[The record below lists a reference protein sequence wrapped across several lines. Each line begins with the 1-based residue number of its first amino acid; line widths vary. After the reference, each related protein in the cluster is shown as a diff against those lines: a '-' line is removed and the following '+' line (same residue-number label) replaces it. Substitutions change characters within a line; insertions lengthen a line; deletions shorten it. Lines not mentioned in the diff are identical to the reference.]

1 MCGITGILQLDGN
14 RVNPNAVQNMTFAL
28 KHRGPNGSGEY
39 FDPSGRYGA
48 GHRRLSI
55 IDLSD
60 AGKQPYTS
68 DDGRFVLCY
77 NGEIFNFIE
86 IRQELQQF
94 GVQFRSKTDTE
105 VVLASFIH
113 WGPECLLRFNG
124 MWAFTIWDNENKEL
138 FVARDRFGIKPL
150 YYTFK
155 QNHHFVYAS
164 ETVAFQYA
172 PHDGARNL
180 SSNHIHKAIQSP
192 FSLEGN
198 GLTIF
203 ENIKSILPGHYAIVK
218 EGANFQQTRWWNT
231 LLEQDGS
238 TDLSYDDQVARF
250 RELSFDATKIRLRS
264 DVDIATALSGG
275 LDSSSVFGI
284 IQNIALDEKSGLSYP
299 ESFHHAFIASFP
311 NTPQDETN
319 FALDVTTKYDAPH
332 TVFEQDFAKLAGNIV
347 SSTRSFDAIYSTP
360 LIVANDIYRN
370 MKENGF
376 SVSMDGHGVDEYMY
390 GYQGLQKLAATEA
403 LEIGNV
409 SAAQDYLDIFNQMS
423 LDQSINDL
431 GQLVSS
437 KQNSVENNIIK
448 RAQAAWNFRIRRKY
462 WVSPFSE
469 PIQQRKFDE
478 LDLYAL
484 KSERELYLQFHQS
497 MLPTILRNFD
507 MASMAHGV
515 ESRAP
520 FLDHRIVT
528 MMFHLPI
535 SSKMGGGYTKRLLR
549 DSMLGILPESIRTRK
564 LKTGL
569 NAPLRDWFFGA
580 LNEFALDTIHSKSFQ
595 NSAFF
600 NGKFIC
606 KEIKKPL
613 RNKMESNPV
622 NWTRFWTIMN
632 THIVTAN
639 EL

>member
-14 RVNPNAVQNMTFAL
+14 RVDPTLVQNMTFAL
-28 KHRGPNGSGEY
+28 KHRGPNGNGEY
-39 FDPSGRYGA
+39 FDPSGRYGT

-55 IDLSD
+55 IDLSE
-60 AGKQPYTS
+60 AGNQPYTS
-68 DDGRFVLCY
+68 VDGRFVLCY

-86 IRQELQQF
+86 IRQELEQF
-94 GVQFRSKTDTE
+94 GVRFRSKTDTE
-105 VVLASFIH
+105 VLLASFIH

-124 MWAFTIWDNENKEL
+124 MWAFTIWDNESKEL

-150 YYTFK
+150 YYIFK
-155 QNHHFVYAS
+155 SNLHFIYAS
-164 ETVAFQYA
+164 ETIAFHHA
-172 PHDGARNL
+172 PDGSRSF

-218 EGANFQQTRWWNT
+218 EGTDFQQTRWWNT
-231 LLEQDGS
+231 LFEYDAN
-238 TDLSYDDQVARF
+238 TILSYDDQVARF

-264 DVDIATALSGG
+264 DVNIATALSGG

-284 IQNIALDEKSGLSYP
+284 VQKIALDENSGQSYP

-332 TVFEQDFAKLAGNIV
+332 TVFQQDFGKLAGNIL
-347 SSTRSFDAIYSTP
+347 SSTRSFDAIYTTP

-370 MKENGF
+370 MKEHGF

-390 GYQGLQKLAATEA
+390 GYPGLQKLAATEA
-403 LEIGNV
+403 LEMGNV
-409 SAAQDYLDIFNQMS
+409 SDAQDYLDIYNQMS
-423 LDQSINDL
+423 LDQSTHEL
-431 GQLVSS
+431 GELISS
-437 KQNSVENNIIK
+437 NQKSIENSIFK

-462 WVSPFSE
+462 WVSPLSE
-469 PIQQRKFDE
+469 PIKQRKFDE
-478 LDLYAL
+478 LELFTL
-484 KSERELYLQFHQS
+484 KSERKLYLQFHQS

-520 FLDHRIVT
+520 FLDHRIVS

-535 SSKMGGGYTKRLLR
+535 SSKMSGGYTKRLLR
-549 DSMLGILPESIRTRK
+549 DSMRGILPESIRTRK

-569 NAPLRDWFFGA
+569 NAPLREWFFGA

-595 NSAFF
+595 NSAYF
-600 NGKFIC
+600 NGRYIS
-606 KEIKKPL
+606 KEMEATL
-613 RNKMESNPV
+613 RNRMESDSI
-622 NWTRFWTIMN
+622 NWTRFWTILN
-632 THIVTAN
+632 THIITTN